1 MNKTKLQKTHIPILL
16 KESLEF
22 LNIKPS
28 GFYIDGT
35 LGEGGHSF
43 EILKQL
49 NSNGLLLSLDVDDEA
64 IEFVKSYYE
73 IPSNW
78 IIQKKNFANI
88 KEILTRFDRKP
99 NGILLDLGLSSR
111 QIDIEDRGF
120 SYLKDEQKLDMRMDK
135 NLAITAKDL
144 INALTEKQITE
155 MLKKFGEE
163 RWSKQIARNIVQKR
177 DSIETVRDLKKV
189 ITESIP
195 SKFRFLE
202 RHPEKRVFQAF
213 RITVNAELVNLKKF
227 LDSVPEILE
236 KEGRIVIITFHSLE
250 SRIVKQTFKS
260 WEKEGIGKI
269 ITKKA
274 VCPSEQEILKNKRAK
289 SASLRCFEK
298 T

>member
-1 MNKTKLQKTHIPILL
+1 MNKAKLQKTHIPILL
-16 KESLEF
+16 KESLQL
-22 LNIKPS
+22 LNIKPN
-28 GFYIDGT
+28 GFYVDGT

-43 EILKQL
+43 EILKHL
-49 NSNGLLLSLDVDDEA
+49 NSNGMLLSLDVDDEA
-64 IEFVKSYYE
+64 IDFVKSYYE
-73 IPSNW
+73 IPSHW
-78 IIQKKNFANI
+78 IIQNKNFANI
-88 KEILTRFDRKP
+88 KEILAGFDRKP

-163 RWSKQIARNIVQKR
+163 RWSKQIAHNIVQKR

-202 RHPEKRVFQAF
+202 KRPEKRVFQAF

-227 LDSVPEILE
+227 LNSVPEILE
-236 KEGRIVIITFHSLE
+236 KEGRVVIITFHSLE

-260 WEKEGIGKI
+260 WEKEEIGKI
-269 ITKKA
+269 ITPK
-274 VCPSEQEILKNKRAK
+274 VVYPSEQEIQKNKRAK

>member
-16 KESLEF
+16 KESLAF
-22 LNIKPS
+22 LNINPA
-28 GFYIDGT
+28 GFYVDGT
-35 LGEGGHSF
+35 LGEGGHSI
-43 EILKQL
+43 EILKHL
-49 NSNGLLLSLDVDDEA
+49 NSKGLLLSLDVDEEA

-78 IIQKKNFANI
+78 IIQNKNFANI
-88 KEILTRFDRKP
+88 EEILTEFDRKP

-120 SYLKDEQKLDMRMDK
+120 SYLRDEQKLDMRMDK

-144 INALTEKQITE
+144 ISALTEKQIAE

-163 RWSKQIARNIVQKR
+163 RWSKRIARNIVQKR
-177 DSIETVRDLKKV
+177 DTIETVKDLKDV

-202 RHPEKRVFQAF
+202 KHPEKRVFQAF

-236 KEGRIVIITFHSLE
+236 KEGRVVIITFHSLE
-250 SRIVKQTFKS
+250 SRIVKQTFKR
-260 WEKEGIGKI
+260 WEKDGIGKI

-274 VCPSEQEILKNKRAK
+274 VYPSEQEIQKNKRAT

>member
-16 KESLEF
+16 KESLAF
-22 LNIKPS
+22 LNINPA
-28 GFYIDGT
+28 GFYVDGT
-35 LGEGGHSF
+35 LGEGGHSI
-43 EILKQL
+43 EILKHL
-49 NSNGLLLSLDVDDEA
+49 NSKGLLLSLDVDEEA

-78 IIQKKNFANI
+78 IIQNKNFANI
-88 KEILTRFDRKP
+88 EEILTEFDRKP

-120 SYLKDEQKLDMRMDK
+120 SYLRDEQKLDMRMDK

-144 INALTEKQITE
+144 ISALTEKQIAE

-163 RWSKQIARNIVQKR
+163 RWSKRIARNIVQKR
-177 DSIETVRDLKKV
+177 DTIETVKDLKDV

-202 RHPEKRVFQAF
+202 KHPEKRVFQAF

-227 LDSVPEILE
+227 LGSTPEVLE
-236 KEGRIVIITFHSLE
+236 KGGRIVIITFHSLE
-250 SRIVKQTFKS
+250 SRIVKQTFKR
-260 WEKEGIGKI
+260 WEKDGIGKI

-274 VCPSEQEILKNKRAK
+274 VYPSEQEIQKNKRAT